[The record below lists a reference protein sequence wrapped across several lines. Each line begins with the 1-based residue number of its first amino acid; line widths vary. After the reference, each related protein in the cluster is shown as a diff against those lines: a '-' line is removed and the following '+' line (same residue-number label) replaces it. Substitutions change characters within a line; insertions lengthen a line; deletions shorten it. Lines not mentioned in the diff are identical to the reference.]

1 MVTLERLLIADG
13 VLQKI
18 IEEGYISEDKVEEF
32 AEEASKTSRAHAHDF
47 KVQMGLEDEVAK
59 SSAVDNG
66 DIDER
71 RD

>member
-32 AEEASKTSRAHAHDF
+32 AEEASKTSRAHSRDF
-47 KVQMGLEDEVAK
+47 KVQMGLEDEIAE
-59 SSAVDNG
+59 SSVVDDG
-66 DIDER
+66 ETK
-71 RD
+71 